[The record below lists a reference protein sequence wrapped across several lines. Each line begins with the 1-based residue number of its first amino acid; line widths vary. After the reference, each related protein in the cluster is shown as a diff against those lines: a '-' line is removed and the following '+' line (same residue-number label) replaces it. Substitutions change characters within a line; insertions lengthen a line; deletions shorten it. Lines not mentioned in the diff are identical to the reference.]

1 MGSMTSRQLSIALL
15 VFALPLAA
23 GACARAVG
31 AVRVDPQKVQ
41 RELTGNVL
49 SAGDLSRSTRNALFL
64 HGLSERFADDPEA
77 ALDTMRKNILV
88 AQHATAR

>member
-23 GACARAVG
+23 GTCARAVG
-31 AVRVDPQKVQ
+31 VVRVEAQKVQ

-49 SAGDLSRSTRNALFL
+49 STGDLRRSTRNILFL
-64 HGLSERFADDPEA
+64 HGISERFADDPEA
-77 ALDTMRKNILV
+77 ALDTVRKNILA
-88 AQHATAR
+88 AQHATAK

>member
-23 GACARAVG
+23 GACARPVG
-31 AVRVDPQKVQ
+31 AVRVDVQKVQ
-41 RELTGNVL
+41 WELTGNVL
-49 SAGDLSRSTRNALFL
+49 SAGDLSRSTRNVLFL
-64 HGLSERFADDPEA
+64 HGLSEQFADGPEA
-77 ALDTMRKNILV
+77 ALDTVRKNILA

>member
-23 GACARAVG
+23 GACARSVG
-31 AVRVDPQKVQ
+31 AVREVQ

-49 SAGDLSRSTRNALFL
+49 STGDLSRSTRNILFL
-64 HGLSERFADDPEA
+64 HGISERFADDPEA
-77 ALDTMRKNILV
+77 ALDTVPKNILA
-88 AQHATAR
+88 AQHATAK